1 MTRTPVG
8 RKRATLRELAEI
20 TGLSPA
26 GAHYALRG
34 QRVSAETAQRV
45 QEAADRIGFRSDPI
59 ARALRGASTGV
70 VGVIGGSLHDYWHQQ
85 FAAELGG
92 LLSGAGRHMLL
103 AYADGD
109 GDAQLG
115 LAESMVDQRV
125 DGLVVLPIDPA
136 SGRWQA
142 VVEAVP
148 TVAVGPPLPSPA
160 GAIRF
165 AVERGMRLVL
175 DHLSEL
181 GHRRVLVLTPGVH
194 PLPRRAGLT
203 AVECGFTAAGASAA
217 TLVAL
222 AGRTRPTAIFGLSDA
237 LAYGALSACR
247 DLGVAVPGQVS
258 VAGFDDHPLSV
269 LVEPGLTTISWNTPA
284 AAAAAAELLLADPP
298 ERLRQV
304 EMTPVLVARA
314 STGPASVRRLR

>member
-1 MTRTPVG
+1 MTRAPVG
-8 RKRATLRELAEI
+8 RKRATLRELAKI

-34 QRVSAETAQRV
+34 ERVSAETARRV
-45 QEAADRIGFRSDPI
+45 REAADRIGFRSDPI
-59 ARALRGASTGV
+59 ARALRGGSTGV

-92 LLSGAGRHMLL
+92 RLSEAGRHMLL

-109 GDAQLG
+109 GDAQLD

-136 SGRWQA
+136 STRWQA

-148 TVAVGPPLPSPA
+148 TVAVGPPLPGPA

-165 AVERGMRLVL
+165 AVERGMQLVL

-181 GHRRVLVLTPGVH
+181 GHRRVLVLTAGVH
-194 PLPRRAGLT
+194 PLPERAGLT
-203 AVECGFTAAGASAA
+203 AVECGFTAAGAGAA
-217 TLVAL
+217 TRAAVD
-222 AGRTRPTAIFGLSDA
+222 GPNRPTAIFGLSDA
-237 LAYGALSACR
+237 LAYGALAACR
-247 DLGVAVPGQVS
+247 DLAVAVPGQAS

-269 LVEPGLTTISWNTPA
+269 LVEPGLTTVSWDTPA
-284 AAAAAAELLLADPP
+284 AAAAAAELLLANPP

-304 EMTPVLVARA
+304 VMAPVLVARA
-314 STGPASVRRLR
+314 STGPAPVRGLP